1 MKNSMGWVI
10 RSHPAKEG
18 MNETKIDRKKLG
30 ERKME
35 KQKYRR
41 KCLNES
47 VGDIAYIVRRRSI
60 VCLIEDAKEKNRKN
74 GAEALFEESNL

>member
-1 MKNSMGWVI
+1 
-10 RSHPAKEG
+10 
-18 MNETKIDRKKLG
+18 
-30 ERKME
+30 ME

-74 GAEALFEESNL
+74 GAEALFEERIEQKQPLKK